1 MTINNDDFFDS
12 MIKQRTTQLTE
23 WLANNISCYPTPI
36 TVTLFAFKVNWQT
49 LSGTFRLQLDNQE
62 IQSEDEDEKFT
73 FSLEQ
78 NGKVQFDLPRFCSP
92 LGVPASYAAIEL
104 TEATSKAI
112 LKGLHTTIPCVLA
125 FGRDK
130 TTGKQV
136 WSDTALKE
144 RIIDKA
150 AFKLAKTTVSEA
162 DYSVT
167 INTDN
172 LQLTFNKG

>member
-1 MTINNDDFFDS
+1 MTINDDDLVDS
-12 MIKQRTTQLTE
+12 MIKQRTAQLRE
-23 WLANNISCYPTPI
+23 WLANHVTCYPTPT

-62 IQSEDEDEKFT
+62 IHSEDEDEKFT

-78 NGKVQFDLPRFCSP
+78 NGKVRFDLPRFCSP

-112 LKGLHTTIPCVLA
+112 LKGLHATIPCVLA
-125 FGRDK
+125 FGLDK

-150 AFKLAKTTVSEA
+150 AFELAKTTVSEV
-162 DYSVT
+162 DYKIT
-167 INTDN
+167 IET
-172 LQLTFNKG
+172 T

>member
-1 MTINNDDFFDS
+1 MTINDDDLVDS
-12 MIKQRTTQLTE
+12 MIKQRTAQLTE
-23 WLANNISCYPTPI
+23 WLANHITCYPTPT

-62 IQSEDEDEKFT
+62 IHSENEDEKLT

-78 NGKVQFDLPRFCSP
+78 NGKVRFDLPTFCSP

-112 LKGLHTTIPCVLA
+112 LKGLHATIPCVLA
-125 FGRDK
+125 FGLDK

-144 RIIDKA
+144 RIIDKT
-150 AFKLAKTTVSEA
+150 AFELAKKIVSEV
-162 DYSVT
+162 DYKIT
-167 INTDN
+167 IET
-172 LQLTFNKG
+172 T

>member
-1 MTINNDDFFDS
+1 MTINDDDLVDS
-12 MIKQRTTQLTE
+12 MIKQRTAQLTE
-23 WLANNISCYPTPI
+23 WLANNISYYPTPI

-62 IQSEDEDEKFT
+62 IHCEDEDEKFT

-78 NGKVQFDLPRFCSP
+78 NGKVRFDLPTFCSP

-112 LKGLHTTIPCVLA
+112 LKGLHATIPFVLA
-125 FGRDK
+125 FGLDK

-136 WSDTALKE
+136 WSDTTLKE
-144 RIIDKA
+144 RIIDKT
-150 AFKLAKTTVSEA
+150 AFELAKKIVSEV
-162 DYSVT
+162 DYKIT
-167 INTDN
+167 IET
-172 LQLTFNKG
+172 T